1 MKLLKFTYKK
11 VMSTNDVA
19 IRKIKSGIEQ
29 GIIITNEQKKGRGR
43 FGNKWISLKGNLFTT
58 IFYKVNSNYNLKKI
72 TQKNCLLIFKT
83 LKTVIKKNISIKY
96 PNDILINSKKICGIL
111 QEIIK
116 YNNKY
121 FIIVGIGINI
131 ESDVANDSW
140 IGLKE
145 IDNEVDRSKIIIKIA
160 SAFEKI
166 AVGKEDFK
174 DWQSEWEKHCV
185 HMHKKIIL
193 NLNDSDKVEGIF
205 EGINHNGEM
214 LLSNENGILTF
225 NSGECSVDYASI

>member
-19 IRKIKSGIEQ
+19 IRKIRSGIEQ

-131 ESDVANDSW
+131 VGSPKINKYQTTHLNKHLNRKV
-140 IGLKE
+140 
-145 IDNEVDRSKIIIKIA
+145 SKYKI
-160 SAFEKI
+160 FFKI
-166 AVGKEDFK
+166 
-174 DWQSEWEKHCV
+174 
-185 HMHKKIIL
+185 KKIFENNII
-193 NLNDSDKVEGIF
+193 NLQQ
-205 EGINHNGEM
+205 
-214 LLSNENGILTF
+214 
-225 NSGECSVDYASI
+225 CS

>member
-19 IRKIKSGIEQ
+19 IRKIRSGIEQ

-116 YNNKY
+116 YNNKH

-131 ESDVANDSW
+131 VGSPKINKYQTTYLNKHLNRKV
-140 IGLKE
+140 
-145 IDNEVDRSKIIIKIA
+145 SKYKI
-160 SAFEKI
+160 FFKI
-166 AVGKEDFK
+166 
-174 DWQSEWEKHCV
+174 
-185 HMHKKIIL
+185 KKI
-193 NLNDSDKVEGIF
+193 F
-205 EGINHNGEM
+205 ENNIIS
-214 LLSNENGILTF
+214 LQQ
-225 NSGECSVDYASI
+225 CS

>member
-19 IRKIKSGIEQ
+19 IRKIRSGIEQ
-29 GIIITNEQKKGRGR
+29 GIIIANEQKKGRGR
-43 FGNKWISLKGNLFTT
+43 FGNKWISLKG
-58 IFYKVNSNYNLKKI
+58 NYNLKKI

-116 YNNKY
+116 YNNKH

-131 ESDVANDSW
+131 VGSPKINKYQTTYLNKHLNRNV
-140 IGLKE
+140 
-145 IDNEVDRSKIIIKIA
+145 SKYKI
-160 SAFEKI
+160 FFKI
-166 AVGKEDFK
+166 
-174 DWQSEWEKHCV
+174 
-185 HMHKKIIL
+185 KKI
-193 NLNDSDKVEGIF
+193 F
-205 EGINHNGEM
+205 ENNIIS
-214 LLSNENGILTF
+214 LQQ
-225 NSGECSVDYASI
+225 CS

>member
-19 IRKIKSGIEQ
+19 IRKIRSGIEQ

-83 LKTVIKKNISIKY
+83 LKTIIKKNISIKY

-131 ESDVANDSW
+131 VESPKINKYQTTYLNKHLNRNVSKYK
-140 IGLKE
+140 IFFE
-145 IDNEVDRSKIIIKIA
+145 I
-160 SAFEKI
+160 
-166 AVGKEDFK
+166 
-174 DWQSEWEKHCV
+174 
-185 HMHKKIIL
+185 KKIFENNII
-193 NLNDSDKVEGIF
+193 NLQQ
-205 EGINHNGEM
+205 
-214 LLSNENGILTF
+214 
-225 NSGECSVDYASI
+225 CS

>member
-19 IRKIKSGIEQ
+19 IRKIRSGIEQ

-83 LKTVIKKNISIKY
+83 LKTIIKKNISIKY
-96 PNDILINSKKICGIL
+96 PNDILINNKKICGIL

-116 YNNKY
+116 YNNEC

-131 ESDVANDSW
+131 VSSPKINKYQTTY
-140 IGLKE
+140 LNKYL
-145 IDNEVDRSKIIIKIA
+145 NRNMSKYMVFFKIKKN
-160 SAFEKI
+160 FEN
-166 AVGKEDFK
+166 
-174 DWQSEWEKHCV
+174 
-185 HMHKKIIL
+185 
-193 NLNDSDKVEGIF
+193 NLMNLQKCF
-205 EGINHNGEM
+205 
-214 LLSNENGILTF
+214 
-225 NSGECSVDYASI
+225 

>member
-19 IRKIKSGIEQ
+19 IRKIRSGIEQ

-116 YNNKY
+116 YNNKH

-131 ESDVANDSW
+131 VGSPKINKYQTTYLNNHLNRNV
-140 IGLKE
+140 
-145 IDNEVDRSKIIIKIA
+145 SKYKI
-160 SAFEKI
+160 FFKI
-166 AVGKEDFK
+166 
-174 DWQSEWEKHCV
+174 
-185 HMHKKIIL
+185 KKI
-193 NLNDSDKVEGIF
+193 F
-205 EGINHNGEM
+205 ENNIIS
-214 LLSNENGILTF
+214 LQQ
-225 NSGECSVDYASI
+225 CS

>member
-19 IRKIKSGIEQ
+19 IRKIRSGIEQ

-83 LKTVIKKNISIKY
+83 LKTVIKENNSIKY

-116 YNNKY
+116 YNNKH

-131 ESDVANDSW
+131 VGSPKINKYRTTY
-140 IGLKE
+140 LNKHL
-145 IDNEVDRSKIIIKIA
+145 NRNMSKYKI
-160 SAFEKI
+160 FFKI
-166 AVGKEDFK
+166 
-174 DWQSEWEKHCV
+174 
-185 HMHKKIIL
+185 KKI
-193 NLNDSDKVEGIF
+193 F
-205 EGINHNGEM
+205 ENNIIS
-214 LLSNENGILTF
+214 LQQ
-225 NSGECSVDYASI
+225 CS

>member
-19 IRKIKSGIEQ
+19 IRKIRSGIEQ

-131 ESDVANDSW
+131 VESPKINKYQTTHLNKYLNRKV
-140 IGLKE
+140 
-145 IDNEVDRSKIIIKIA
+145 SKYKI
-160 SAFEKI
+160 FFKI
-166 AVGKEDFK
+166 
-174 DWQSEWEKHCV
+174 
-185 HMHKKIIL
+185 KKIFENNII
-193 NLNDSDKVEGIF
+193 NLQQ
-205 EGINHNGEM
+205 
-214 LLSNENGILTF
+214 
-225 NSGECSVDYASI
+225 CS

>member
-19 IRKIKSGIEQ
+19 IRKIRSGIEQ

-72 TQKNCLLIFKT
+72 THKNCLLIFKT
-83 LKTVIKKNISIKY
+83 LKTIIKKNISIKY

-116 YNNKY
+116 YKNKY

-131 ESDVANDSW
+131 VASPKINKYQTTYLNKYLNRNISKYK
-140 IGLKE
+140 IFFKIKKFL
-145 IDNEVDRSKIIIKIA
+145 KII
-160 SAFEKI
+160 
-166 AVGKEDFK
+166 
-174 DWQSEWEKHCV
+174 
-185 HMHKKIIL
+185 
-193 NLNDSDKVEGIF
+193 
-205 EGINHNGEM
+205 
-214 LLSNENGILTF
+214 
-225 NSGECSVDYASI
+225 

>member
-19 IRKIKSGIEQ
+19 IRKIRSGIEQ

-116 YNNKY
+116 YNNKH

-131 ESDVANDSW
+131 VGSPKINKYQTTYLNKHLNRNVSKYK
-140 IGLKE
+140 IFFE
-145 IDNEVDRSKIIIKIA
+145 IKKI
-160 SAFEKI
+160 FEKN
-166 AVGKEDFK
+166 
-174 DWQSEWEKHCV
+174 
-185 HMHKKIIL
+185 II
-193 NLNDSDKVEGIF
+193 NLKQ
-205 EGINHNGEM
+205 
-214 LLSNENGILTF
+214 
-225 NSGECSVDYASI
+225 CS

>member
-19 IRKIKSGIEQ
+19 IRKIRSGIEQ

-145 IDNEVDRSKIIIKIA
+145 IDNKVDRSKIIIKI
-160 SAFEKI
+160 ENI
-166 AVGKEDFK
+166 DKEPSGLCPK
-174 DWQSEWEKHCV
+174 T
-185 HMHKKIIL
+185 IL
-193 NLNDSDKVEGIF
+193 FLHLK
-205 EGINHNGEM
+205 
-214 LLSNENGILTF
+214 
-225 NSGECSVDYASI
+225 

>member
-19 IRKIKSGIEQ
+19 IRKIRSGIEQ

-131 ESDVANDSW
+131 VGSPKINKYQTTYLNKHLNRNES
-140 IGLKE
+140 KY
-145 IDNEVDRSKIIIKIA
+145 KIFFKI
-160 SAFEKI
+160 
-166 AVGKEDFK
+166 
-174 DWQSEWEKHCV
+174 
-185 HMHKKIIL
+185 KKI
-193 NLNDSDKVEGIF
+193 F
-205 EGINHNGEM
+205 ENNIIS
-214 LLSNENGILTF
+214 LQQ
-225 NSGECSVDYASI
+225 CS

>member
-19 IRKIKSGIEQ
+19 IRKIRSGIEQ

-131 ESDVANDSW
+131 VGSPKINKYQTTYLNKHLNRNVSKYK
-140 IGLKE
+140 IFFE
-145 IDNEVDRSKIIIKIA
+145 IKKI
-160 SAFEKI
+160 FEKN
-166 AVGKEDFK
+166 
-174 DWQSEWEKHCV
+174 
-185 HMHKKIIL
+185 II
-193 NLNDSDKVEGIF
+193 NLKQ
-205 EGINHNGEM
+205 
-214 LLSNENGILTF
+214 
-225 NSGECSVDYASI
+225 CS

>member
-19 IRKIKSGIEQ
+19 IRKIRSGIEQ

-116 YNNKY
+116 YNNKH

-131 ESDVANDSW
+131 VGSPKINKYQTTYLNKHLNRNV
-140 IGLKE
+140 
-145 IDNEVDRSKIIIKIA
+145 SKYQIFFKI
-160 SAFEKI
+160 
-166 AVGKEDFK
+166 
-174 DWQSEWEKHCV
+174 
-185 HMHKKIIL
+185 KKI
-193 NLNDSDKVEGIF
+193 F
-205 EGINHNGEM
+205 ENNIIS
-214 LLSNENGILTF
+214 LQQ
-225 NSGECSVDYASI
+225 CS

>member
-19 IRKIKSGIEQ
+19 IRKIRSGIEQ

-83 LKTVIKKNISIKY
+83 LKTIIKKNISIKY

-116 YNNKY
+116 YNNKH

-131 ESDVANDSW
+131 VGSPKINKYQTTYLNKHLNRKV
-140 IGLKE
+140 
-145 IDNEVDRSKIIIKIA
+145 SKYKI
-160 SAFEKI
+160 FFKI
-166 AVGKEDFK
+166 
-174 DWQSEWEKHCV
+174 
-185 HMHKKIIL
+185 KKI
-193 NLNDSDKVEGIF
+193 F
-205 EGINHNGEM
+205 ENNIIS
-214 LLSNENGILTF
+214 LQQ
-225 NSGECSVDYASI
+225 CS

>member
-19 IRKIKSGIEQ
+19 IRKIRSGIEQ

-116 YNNKY
+116 YNNKH

-131 ESDVANDSW
+131 VGSPKINKYQTTYLNKHLNRKV
-140 IGLKE
+140 
-145 IDNEVDRSKIIIKIA
+145 SKYMIFFKI
-160 SAFEKI
+160 
-166 AVGKEDFK
+166 
-174 DWQSEWEKHCV
+174 
-185 HMHKKIIL
+185 KKI
-193 NLNDSDKVEGIF
+193 F
-205 EGINHNGEM
+205 ENNIIS
-214 LLSNENGILTF
+214 LQQ
-225 NSGECSVDYASI
+225 CS

>member
-19 IRKIKSGIEQ
+19 IRKIRSGIEQ

-131 ESDVANDSW
+131 VESPKINKYQTTYLNKHLNRNV
-140 IGLKE
+140 
-145 IDNEVDRSKIIIKIA
+145 SKNKI
-160 SAFEKI
+160 FFKI
-166 AVGKEDFK
+166 
-174 DWQSEWEKHCV
+174 
-185 HMHKKIIL
+185 KKIFENNII
-193 NLNDSDKVEGIF
+193 NLQQ
-205 EGINHNGEM
+205 
-214 LLSNENGILTF
+214 
-225 NSGECSVDYASI
+225 CS

>member
-19 IRKIKSGIEQ
+19 IRKIRSGIEQ

-116 YNNKY
+116 YNNKH

-131 ESDVANDSW
+131 VGSPKINKYQTTYLNKHLNRNV
-140 IGLKE
+140 
-145 IDNEVDRSKIIIKIA
+145 SKYMIFFKI
-160 SAFEKI
+160 
-166 AVGKEDFK
+166 
-174 DWQSEWEKHCV
+174 
-185 HMHKKIIL
+185 KKI
-193 NLNDSDKVEGIF
+193 F
-205 EGINHNGEM
+205 ENNIIS
-214 LLSNENGILTF
+214 LQQ
-225 NSGECSVDYASI
+225 CS

>member
-19 IRKIKSGIEQ
+19 IRKIRSGIEQ

-96 PNDILINSKKICGIL
+96 PYDILINSKKICGIL

-116 YNNKY
+116 YNNKH

-131 ESDVANDSW
+131 VGSPKINKYQTTYLNKHLNRNV
-140 IGLKE
+140 
-145 IDNEVDRSKIIIKIA
+145 SKYKI
-160 SAFEKI
+160 FFKI
-166 AVGKEDFK
+166 
-174 DWQSEWEKHCV
+174 
-185 HMHKKIIL
+185 KKI
-193 NLNDSDKVEGIF
+193 F
-205 EGINHNGEM
+205 ENNIIS
-214 LLSNENGILTF
+214 LQQ
-225 NSGECSVDYASI
+225 CS

>member
-19 IRKIKSGIEQ
+19 IRKIRSGIEQ

-116 YNNKY
+116 YNNKH

-131 ESDVANDSW
+131 VGSPKINKYQTTYLNKHLNRNVSKYK
-140 IGLKE
+140 IFFE
-145 IDNEVDRSKIIIKIA
+145 I
-160 SAFEKI
+160 
-166 AVGKEDFK
+166 
-174 DWQSEWEKHCV
+174 
-185 HMHKKIIL
+185 KKIFENNII
-193 NLNDSDKVEGIF
+193 NLQQ
-205 EGINHNGEM
+205 
-214 LLSNENGILTF
+214 
-225 NSGECSVDYASI
+225 CS

>member
-19 IRKIKSGIEQ
+19 IRKIRSGIEQ

-96 PNDILINSKKICGIL
+96 PNDILINSEKICGIL

-131 ESDVANDSW
+131 VKSPKINKYQTTYLNKHLNRKV
-140 IGLKE
+140 
-145 IDNEVDRSKIIIKIA
+145 SKYKI
-160 SAFEKI
+160 FFKI
-166 AVGKEDFK
+166 
-174 DWQSEWEKHCV
+174 
-185 HMHKKIIL
+185 KKIFENNII
-193 NLNDSDKVEGIF
+193 NLQQ
-205 EGINHNGEM
+205 
-214 LLSNENGILTF
+214 
-225 NSGECSVDYASI
+225 CS

>member
-19 IRKIKSGIEQ
+19 IRKIRSGIEQ

-116 YNNKY
+116 YNNKH

-131 ESDVANDSW
+131 VGSPKINKYRTTYLN
-140 IGLKE
+140 IHL
-145 IDNEVDRSKIIIKIA
+145 NRNMSKYKI
-160 SAFEKI
+160 FFKI
-166 AVGKEDFK
+166 
-174 DWQSEWEKHCV
+174 
-185 HMHKKIIL
+185 KKIFENNII
-193 NLNDSDKVEGIF
+193 NLQQ
-205 EGINHNGEM
+205 
-214 LLSNENGILTF
+214 
-225 NSGECSVDYASI
+225 CS

>member
-19 IRKIKSGIEQ
+19 IRKIRSGIEQ

-83 LKTVIKKNISIKY
+83 LKTIIKKNIYIKY
-96 PNDILINSKKICGIL
+96 PNDIFINSKKICGIL

-116 YNNKY
+116 YNNKH

-131 ESDVANDSW
+131 VGSPKINKYQTTYLNKHLNRNV
-140 IGLKE
+140 
-145 IDNEVDRSKIIIKIA
+145 SKYKI
-160 SAFEKI
+160 FFKI
-166 AVGKEDFK
+166 
-174 DWQSEWEKHCV
+174 
-185 HMHKKIIL
+185 KKIFENNII
-193 NLNDSDKVEGIF
+193 NLQQ
-205 EGINHNGEM
+205 
-214 LLSNENGILTF
+214 
-225 NSGECSVDYASI
+225 CS

>member
-19 IRKIKSGIEQ
+19 IRKIRSGIEQ
-29 GIIITNEQKKGRGR
+29 GIIITNDQKKGRGR

-96 PNDILINSKKICGIL
+96 PNDILVNSKKICGIL

-116 YNNKY
+116 YKNKY

-131 ESDVANDSW
+131 VGSPKINKYQTTYLNKHLNRNV
-140 IGLKE
+140 
-145 IDNEVDRSKIIIKIA
+145 SKYKI
-160 SAFEKI
+160 FFKI
-166 AVGKEDFK
+166 
-174 DWQSEWEKHCV
+174 
-185 HMHKKIIL
+185 KKIFENNII
-193 NLNDSDKVEGIF
+193 NLQQ
-205 EGINHNGEM
+205 
-214 LLSNENGILTF
+214 
-225 NSGECSVDYASI
+225 CS

>member
-19 IRKIKSGIEQ
+19 IRKIRSGIEQ

-72 TQKNCLLIFKT
+72 TQKNCLLIFNT

-131 ESDVANDSW
+131 VESPKINKYQTTHLNKYLNRKV
-140 IGLKE
+140 
-145 IDNEVDRSKIIIKIA
+145 SKYKI
-160 SAFEKI
+160 FFKI
-166 AVGKEDFK
+166 
-174 DWQSEWEKHCV
+174 
-185 HMHKKIIL
+185 KKIFENNII
-193 NLNDSDKVEGIF
+193 NLQQ
-205 EGINHNGEM
+205 
-214 LLSNENGILTF
+214 
-225 NSGECSVDYASI
+225 CS

>member
-19 IRKIKSGIEQ
+19 IRKIRSGIEQ

-83 LKTVIKKNISIKY
+83 LKTIIKKNISIKY
-96 PNDILINSKKICGIL
+96 PNDILINSEKICGIL

-131 ESDVANDSW
+131 VASPKINKYQTTYLNKYLNRNMSKFK
-140 IGLKE
+140 IFLK
-145 IDNEVDRSKIIIKIA
+145 I
-160 SAFEKI
+160 
-166 AVGKEDFK
+166 
-174 DWQSEWEKHCV
+174 
-185 HMHKKIIL
+185 KKIFEN
-193 NLNDSDKVEGIF
+193 NL
-205 EGINHNGEM
+205 IN
-214 LLSNENGILTF
+214 LQQ
-225 NSGECSVDYASI
+225 CS

>member
-19 IRKIKSGIEQ
+19 IRKIRSGIEQ

-116 YNNKY
+116 YNNKH

-131 ESDVANDSW
+131 VGSPKINKYQTTYLNKHLNRKV
-140 IGLKE
+140 
-145 IDNEVDRSKIIIKIA
+145 SKYKI
-160 SAFEKI
+160 FFKI
-166 AVGKEDFK
+166 
-174 DWQSEWEKHCV
+174 
-185 HMHKKIIL
+185 KKIFENNII
-193 NLNDSDKVEGIF
+193 NLQQ
-205 EGINHNGEM
+205 
-214 LLSNENGILTF
+214 
-225 NSGECSVDYASI
+225 CS

>member
-19 IRKIKSGIEQ
+19 IRKIRSGIEQ
-29 GIIITNEQKKGRGR
+29 GIIITNDQKKGRGR

-116 YNNKY
+116 YNNKH

-131 ESDVANDSW
+131 VGSPKINKYQTTYLNKYLNRNV
-140 IGLKE
+140 
-145 IDNEVDRSKIIIKIA
+145 SKYKI
-160 SAFEKI
+160 FFKI
-166 AVGKEDFK
+166 
-174 DWQSEWEKHCV
+174 
-185 HMHKKIIL
+185 KKI
-193 NLNDSDKVEGIF
+193 F
-205 EGINHNGEM
+205 ENNIIS
-214 LLSNENGILTF
+214 LQQ
-225 NSGECSVDYASI
+225 CS

>member
-19 IRKIKSGIEQ
+19 MRKIRSGIDQ

-96 PNDILINSKKICGIL
+96 PNDILINSEKICGIL

-131 ESDVANDSW
+131 VESPKINKYQTTYLNKHLNRNV
-140 IGLKE
+140 
-145 IDNEVDRSKIIIKIA
+145 SKNKI
-160 SAFEKI
+160 FFKI
-166 AVGKEDFK
+166 
-174 DWQSEWEKHCV
+174 
-185 HMHKKIIL
+185 KKIFENNII
-193 NLNDSDKVEGIF
+193 NLQQ
-205 EGINHNGEM
+205 
-214 LLSNENGILTF
+214 
-225 NSGECSVDYASI
+225 CS

>member
-19 IRKIKSGIEQ
+19 IRKIRSGIEQ

-72 TQKNCLLIFKT
+72 THKNCLLIFKT
-83 LKTVIKKNISIKY
+83 LKTIIKKNISIKY

-116 YNNKY
+116 YNNKH

-131 ESDVANDSW
+131 VGSPKINKYQTTYLNKQLNRNV
-140 IGLKE
+140 
-145 IDNEVDRSKIIIKIA
+145 SKYKI
-160 SAFEKI
+160 FFKI
-166 AVGKEDFK
+166 
-174 DWQSEWEKHCV
+174 
-185 HMHKKIIL
+185 KKI
-193 NLNDSDKVEGIF
+193 F
-205 EGINHNGEM
+205 ENNIIS
-214 LLSNENGILTF
+214 LQQ
-225 NSGECSVDYASI
+225 CS

>member
-19 IRKIKSGIEQ
+19 MRKIRSGIEQ

-131 ESDVANDSW
+131 VGSPKINKYQTTYLNKHLNRNV
-140 IGLKE
+140 
-145 IDNEVDRSKIIIKIA
+145 SKYKI
-160 SAFEKI
+160 FFKI
-166 AVGKEDFK
+166 
-174 DWQSEWEKHCV
+174 
-185 HMHKKIIL
+185 KKIFENNII
-193 NLNDSDKVEGIF
+193 NLQQ
-205 EGINHNGEM
+205 
-214 LLSNENGILTF
+214 
-225 NSGECSVDYASI
+225 CS